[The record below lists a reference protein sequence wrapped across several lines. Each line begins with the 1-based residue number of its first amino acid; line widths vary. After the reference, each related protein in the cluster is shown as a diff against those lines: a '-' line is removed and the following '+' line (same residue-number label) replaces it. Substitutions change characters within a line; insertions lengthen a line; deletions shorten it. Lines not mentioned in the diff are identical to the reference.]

1 MRAHLL
7 YIGMIDDSDTAH
19 LVPLQEGVNVITGR
33 SSTGKS
39 ALIEIF
45 DYCFGSSDYTVP
57 SGVIT
62 RNAQLF
68 YVVLQLRDSLL
79 VLARLPNK
87 GRAFLREEFDLELA
101 GRTDWMRLAY
111 FEQALFTPLPDFL
124 SRLKGYFGVVVT
136 DVDEDPEARRQRNRK
151 LPTPSV
157 RSFTSFMLQHQ
168 NLVANKHAIFY
179 RFDEKEKREQAID
192 HLKIFLGFADQ
203 DYFMLK
209 QKEHEL
215 DMQYRQLLRTLPRQ
229 REREQWNIERFEL
242 AHKWLEAASGKD
254 FAFDFKLAL
263 QSPAAALEQ
272 LRVSRVTFKADSDLH
287 VRQLQDAQNK
297 KGKITARFRTLQ
309 LALAQVTS
317 SIEFSERYERSRR
330 VTPLPQRARLLEG
343 ECPFCH
349 TGHLSVEPEANKLAA
364 AIDWLNTEL
373 TRTSYRH
380 AAFNEEQARLESE
393 LSEARAELAAIDE
406 HMVGIRQQI
415 RDMEHVR
422 NQYEMTVAART
433 RLETALEDWL
443 REKTDGKDAE
453 LTQLNADLED
463 VRFQLNSRYDMRSK
477 LSQAQRRVTEL
488 MEHYGERF
496 DFEAGYRP
504 IHLRLSL
511 DTFDLWHQV
520 DERERVFLRA
530 MGSGANW
537 LASHL
542 VLFLSLQRYFC
553 ELGDACSIPPILFL
567 DQPSQVYFPAVLDA
581 RDEFDAR
588 ELAQKD
594 ATRDGERRSVDEDL
608 IAVANLFDQLV
619 QHCEETEKAT
629 GIRPQIIVTDHAD
642 HLKLRSGTDFESLV
656 RARWRQKGAG
666 FIDRRGQYRP
676 DAANSDEK

>member
-1 MRAHLL
+1 MKAHLL
-7 YIGMIDDSDTAH
+7 WIGMIDEGDRANF
-19 LVPLQEGVNVITGR
+19 VPLYEGVNVVTGR

-62 RNAQLF
+62 ENAHLF
-68 YVVLQLRDSLL
+68 FVVLKLRDSLL

-87 GRAFLREEFDLELA
+87 GRVFLREEFNLELA
-101 GRTDWMRLAY
+101 KRTDWIRSDY
-111 FEQALFTPLPDFL
+111 FERGQFMALSDYL

-136 DVDEDPEARRQRNRK
+136 DIDEDPEARRQRGRK

-203 DYFMLK
+203 NYFMLK

-229 REREQWNIERFEL
+229 KEREQSTQERLEL
-242 AHKWLEAASGKD
+242 AHNWLEAASGKE
-254 FAFDFKLAL
+254 FAFDVQLAL
-263 QSPAAALEQ
+263 KNPAVALEQ
-272 LRVSRVTFKADSDLH
+272 LRTSRVTFKADSNVH
-287 VRQLQDAQNK
+287 VRQLQEAQNK
-297 KGKITARFRTLQ
+297 KGSITARIRKLQ
-309 LALAQVTS
+309 LALAEVTS
-317 SIEFSERYERSRR
+317 SQEFSTRYEQARR
-330 VTPLPQRARLLEG
+330 TTPLPQHAHLEQG

-349 TGHLSVEPEANKLAA
+349 TGNLSVEPEANQLAA
-364 AIDWLNTEL
+364 AIDWLNSEL
-373 TRTSYRH
+373 GRTSYRR
-380 AAFNEEQARLESE
+380 AAFNEEQARIEGE
-393 LSEARAELAAIDE
+393 LKEVRAELRAVDE
-406 HMVGIRQQI
+406 HMDGLRKQI
-415 RDMEHVR
+415 NDLNQVR

-443 REKTDGKDAE
+443 QERTEGKDVE
-453 LTQLNADLED
+453 LAQLQADLKD
-463 VRFQLNSRYDMRSK
+463 VHYQLNSRYDMRAK
-477 LSQAQRRVTEL
+477 LEQAQGRITEL

-496 DFEAGYRP
+496 DFEAGYKP

-520 DERERVFLRA
+520 NERERVFLRA

-553 ELGDACSIPPILFL
+553 ELGDSCSIPPILFL

-581 RDEFDAR
+581 KEEFDAQN
-588 ELAQKD
+588 LARSD
-594 ATRDGERRSVDEDL
+594 ATRDAERRSVDEDL
-608 IAVANLFDQLV
+608 AAVANLFDQLV
-619 QHCEETEKAT
+619 QHCDETEKAT

-642 HLKLRSGTDFESLV
+642 HLKLRSGTKFESLV
-656 RARWRQKGAG
+656 RARWREKGAG
-666 FIDRRGQYRP
+666 FIDLRGIYSN
-676 DAANSDEK
+676 DA